1 MNSDFF
7 ILLYNIFMSYFSV
20 FRQKQ
25 DEKARHQLEKKELEQ
40 KLNSEMETRL
50 EEQRENA
57 NKRENLLQEELK
69 TLQVTL
75 WLVLHEKE

>member
-1 MNSDFF
+1 
-7 ILLYNIFMSYFSV
+7 MSYFSV

-75 WLVLHEKE
+75 

>member
-1 MNSDFF
+1 MNSVFF
-7 ILLYNIFMSYFSV
+7 ILLYNIFTSFFSGL
-20 FRQKQ
+20 RHKQ
-25 DEKARHQLEKKELEQ
+25 DEKALHQSEKKELEQ

-50 EEQRENA
+50 EEQRETA

-75 WLVLHEKE
+75 WLVLYEKE

>member
-1 MNSDFF
+1 
-7 ILLYNIFMSYFSV
+7 MSYFSV

-25 DEKARHQLEKKELEQ
+25 DEKARHQLEKKELER

-50 EEQRENA
+50 EEQRKNA

-75 WLVLHEKE
+75 

>member
-1 MNSDFF
+1 M
-7 ILLYNIFMSYFSV
+7 LYFSV

-75 WLVLHEKE
+75 

>member
-25 DEKARHQLEKKELEQ
+25 DEKARHQLEKKELER

-50 EEQRENA
+50 EEQRKNA

-75 WLVLHEKE
+75 

>member
-1 MNSDFF
+1 MSSDFF

-25 DEKARHQLEKKELEQ
+25 DEKARHQLEKKELGQ